1 MQTFINAGISF
12 WMIDYMESALGLSK
26 EKVGYSYM
34 LINFTSKTAAIV
46 TFGILGSRLE
56 GGW

>member
-1 MQTFINAGISF
+1 
-12 WMIDYMESALGLSK
+12 MIDYMESALGLSK